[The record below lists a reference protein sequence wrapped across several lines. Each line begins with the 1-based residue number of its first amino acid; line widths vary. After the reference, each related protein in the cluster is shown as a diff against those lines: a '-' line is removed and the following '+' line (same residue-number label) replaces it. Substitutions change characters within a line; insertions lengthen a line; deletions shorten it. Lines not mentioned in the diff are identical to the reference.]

1 MLKSEATRVIKNIVE
16 ETGAQFTDEQI
27 EAITQMFLR
36 ITQTTVDE
44 SLANFRPSSSGG
56 RGPY

>member
-1 MLKSEATRVIKNIVE
+1 MLKSEASRIIKNIIE
-16 ETGAQFTDEQI
+16 DTGAQFTDEQL

-44 SLANFRPSSSGG
+44 ALANYRPSSGG
-56 RGPY
+56 RGQY

>member
-1 MLKSEATRVIKNIVE
+1 MLKSEATRIIKNIVE
-16 ETGAQFTDEQI
+16 DTGATFTEEQL

-44 SLANFRPSSSGG
+44 ALANYRPSSGG

>member
-1 MLKSEATRVIKNIVE
+1 MLKSEATRIIKNIVE
-16 ETGAQFTDEQI
+16 DTNAKFTDEQI
-27 EAITQMFLR
+27 EALTQMFLR

-44 SLANFRPSSSGG
+44 SLANFRPSSGG